1 MKPVYWS
8 GQSLISI
15 QEMYDYIFEESPQNA
30 DLVLDTIFEIGN
42 KLNIFPKKNPIEPIY
57 NSDTIRFFP
66 KWNFKIVYRIEASR
80 IYVLDV
86 FSTYQS
92 PSKIRLNR

>member
-8 GQSLISI
+8 DQSLISI

-42 KLNIFPKKNPIEPIY
+42 KLNIFPEKNPIEPIY
-57 NSDTIRFFP
+57 NSDIIRFFP

>member
-8 GQSLISI
+8 EQSLISI

-42 KLNIFPKKNPIEPIY
+42 KLKF
-57 NSDTIRFFP
+57 SLR
-66 KWNFKIVYRIEASR
+66 KI
-80 IYVLDV
+80 
-86 FSTYQS
+86 Q
-92 PSKIRLNR
+92 